1 MKTTID
7 LPENIVR
14 SLKLRALHDGK
25 TLQVLAAELLR
36 MAPVRAPSARA
47 KGRIVP
53 KNLPVIAA
61 LSLAGEKPKPKPMTA
76 QQMSDWLKQADLDL
90 EAEHHEAIARR

>member
-1 MKTTID
+1 VKTTID

-14 SLKLRALHDGK
+14 GLKLRALQDGK
-25 TLQVLAAELLR
+25 TLQALAAELLR
-36 MAPVRAPSARA
+36 MTPARSPSARA
-47 KGRIVP
+47 QGRIVA

-61 LSLAGEKPKPKPMTA
+61 RPLAKAKPKPMTA

-90 EAEHHEAIARR
+90 EAEHHEEIARR